1 VWAYGVRQG
10 AYLAEGLEE
19 HSAEAAALGAEG
31 GVATVGLEL
40 VNLAQGADEVMSG
53 FHVVSSGP

>member
-1 VWAYGVRQG
+1 MPALAGVWAYGVRQG

-40 VNLAQGADEVMSG
+40 VNLAQGQMK
-53 FHVVSSGP
+53 